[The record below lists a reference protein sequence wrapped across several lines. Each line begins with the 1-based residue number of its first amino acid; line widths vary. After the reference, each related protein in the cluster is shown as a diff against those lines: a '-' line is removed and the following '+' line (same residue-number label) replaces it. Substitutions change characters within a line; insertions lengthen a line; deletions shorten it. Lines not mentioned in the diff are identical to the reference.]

1 MSQDTVKMENRILTR
16 AERTPLVVPEGVQIE
31 QQGLQYTFTSSKG
44 SLSYRVHADVGCKVE
59 DNQIYF
65 TLLNLKSKQQVGTA
79 RARIQNIIQGLTA
92 GFEKKLLL
100 VGVGYKAALE
110 GSNRLVLSLGKSHK
124 DIYEIPAGVS
134 INLPNQTEI
143 ILTGMD
149 KVQLGQVAADIR
161 AFRSPEPYKGKGIRY
176 SDEVISLKEVKK
188 Q

>member
-1 MSQDTVKMENRILTR
+1 MSQESRILMR
-16 AERTPLVVPEGVQIE
+16 AERTPLVIPEGVQVE

-44 SLSYRVHADVGCKVE
+44 SLSYRVHTDVDCKIE
-59 DNQIYF
+59 GNAIHLS
-65 TLLNLKSKQQVGTA
+65 LLNLKSKSQVGTT
-79 RARIQNIIQGLTA
+79 RARFQNIIQGLTA

-100 VGVGYKAALE
+100 VGVGYKANLE
-110 GSNRLVLSLGKSHK
+110 GASRLVLNLGKSHK
-124 DIYEIPAGVS
+124 DIYEIPAGIS

-143 ILTGMD
+143 ILAGID

-161 AFRSPEPYKGKGIRY
+161 SLRPPEPYKGKGIRY